1 MLLMCALSARPGQGA
16 SPLSNRDVRIRT
28 LDYSS
33 LLPYLALSLGRVL
46 NKNVTMKN
54 QSLSRR
60 EFVRLSAAA
69 AAGLSI
75 LPGFRFGLD
84 QLPAPMKR
92 TFGKIPFE
100 VTTLGLGGQASLQWT
115 PADVD
120 PVPIILKAFKMG
132 VNYFD
137 TSNLYA
143 DSQLHFGKAFRE
155 LHLIPGEEGY
165 DEKLR
170 ESIFLTTKTHQR
182 WAKPGFP
189 ELKNV
194 NNWSNGDPAGGAVK
208 DLKRSLSQMFG
219 DGEGSYPEG
228 SYVNMVL
235 THNLNFVEE
244 VDVMY
249 QGLETPL
256 NPKENFGV
264 LVALRDYRDGTNLTG
279 LNPKNEKLIRHI
291 GLSGHINSPAMMDM
305 IRRDTYEL
313 LDAMLVAINSND
325 RLYLNHQHNVIPVAQ
340 AKNMG
345 IIAMKVFADG
355 AMYSKYASWTR
366 DSDGV
371 VRSVG
376 TRELPSKPLIEYA
389 LTTPGIHTAII
400 GIGQIS
406 EDHLKCQLVQNYYA
420 AQIAPDGLSQKQ
432 REKIERS
439 TRGIKE
445 GKTNYFQL
453 PFRGLTPPQDIKTG
467 GGEKVE
473 ISWNSALAADDPLSH
488 YEVFQGD
495 ELVAT
500 VLHKPQITTD
510 PFHFNG
516 NIKRGNFKVVTVDK
530 AGKRAESEVL
540 KV

>member
-1 MLLMCALSARPGQGA
+1 
-16 SPLSNRDVRIRT
+16 
-28 LDYSS
+28 
-33 LLPYLALSLGRVL
+33 
-46 NKNVTMKN
+46 MK
-54 QSLSRR
+54 QQTLSRR
-60 EFVRLSAAA
+60 EFVSLSAAA
-69 AAGLSI
+69 AAGLSV

-84 QLPAPMKR
+84 RLPAPMKR
-92 TFGKIPFE
+92 SFGKIPFE

-120 PVPIILKAFKMG
+120 PVPIILKAFQMG
-132 VNYFD
+132 INYFD
-137 TSNLYA
+137 TSNLY
-143 DSQLHFGKAFRE
+143 DGSQLNFGKAFRK
-155 LHLIPGEEGY
+155 LNLIPGEKGY
-165 DEKLR
+165 DEPLR

-194 NNWSNGDPAGGAVK
+194 NNWSNGDPAGGAIV

-219 DGEGSYPEG
+219 DGQGAYPDG

-249 QGLETPL
+249 KGLETPL
-256 NPKENFGV
+256 NKAENFGV

-279 LNPKNEKLIRHI
+279 LNPKREKLIRHI
-291 GLSGHINSPAMMDM
+291 GLSGHINSPAMMEM
-305 IRRDTYEL
+305 IRRDSYEI

-325 RLYLNHQHNVIPVAQ
+325 KLYLNHQHNVIPVAQ

-355 AMYSKYASWTR
+355 AMYSKYADWTR

-420 AQIAPDGLSQKQ
+420 AQIAPGGLSEEK
-432 REKIERS
+432 RVKIEQS
-439 TRGIKE
+439 TRGIKH

-453 PFRGLTPPQDIKTG
+453 PNRGLTPPQDIKVAG
-467 GGEKVE
+467 DKERS
-473 ISWNSALAADDPLSH
+473 IIWNSALADTDPLSH
-488 YEVFQGD
+488 YEVYRED
-495 ELVAT
+495 KLMAT
-500 VLHKPQITTD
+500 ILHEPQITTD
-510 PFHFNG
+510 PFRYKVSGEEANY
-516 NIKRGNFKVVTVDK
+516 KVVTIDR
-530 AGKRAESEVL
+530 AGTRAESEIL

>member
-1 MLLMCALSARPGQGA
+1 
-16 SPLSNRDVRIRT
+16 
-28 LDYSS
+28 
-33 LLPYLALSLGRVL
+33 
-46 NKNVTMKN
+46 MKN
-54 QSLSRR
+54 QTVSRR
-60 EFVRLSAAA
+60 EFVKLSAAA
-69 AAGLSI
+69 AAGLTI

-84 QLPAPMKR
+84 QLPVPMKR
-92 TFGKIPFE
+92 SFGKIPFE
-100 VTTLGLGGQASLQWT
+100 VTTLGMGGQASLQWT

-120 PVPIILKAFKMG
+120 PVPIILKAFKIG

-143 DSQLHFGKAFRE
+143 KSQLHFGKAFRK
-155 LHLIPGEEGY
+155 LNLIPGEEGY

-182 WAKPGFP
+182 WGKPGFP
-189 ELKNV
+189 ELANV
-194 NNWSNGDPAGGAVK
+194 NNWSNGDATGGAVK

-219 DGEGSYPEG
+219 DGEGNYPEG

-249 QGLETPL
+249 KGLETPL
-256 NPKENFGV
+256 NKDENFGV
-264 LVALRDYRDGTNLTG
+264 LVTLRDFRDGTNHTG
-279 LNPKNEKLIRHI
+279 LNPKNEKLIKHI

-305 IRRDTYEL
+305 IRRDKYDI
-313 LDAMLVAINSND
+313 LDAMLVAINAND
-325 RLYLNHQHNVIPVAQ
+325 KLYLNHQHNVIPVAQ

-355 AMYSKYASWTR
+355 AMYGKYNDWTR

-371 VRSVG
+371 VRTVG

-406 EDHLKCQLVQNYYA
+406 DDPLKCQLVQNFYA
-420 AQIAPDGLSQKQ
+420 AQITPDGLNQEK
-432 REKIERS
+432 REKIEKS
-439 TRGIKE
+439 
-445 GKTNYFQL
+445 GKIAKDGLTNYFQL
-453 PFRGLTPPQDIKTG
+453 PATGLTPPQDIKIKAGT
-467 GGEKVE
+467 EME

-488 YEVFQGD
+488 YEVFHGE

-500 VLHKPQITTD
+500 ILHIPQTTTA
-510 PFHFNG
+510 PFRYKG
-516 NIKRGNFKVVTVDK
+516 TKKEGSYKVVTIDK
-530 AGKRAESEVL
+530 GGKRAESEVM
-540 KV
+540 KA

>member
-1 MLLMCALSARPGQGA
+1 
-16 SPLSNRDVRIRT
+16 
-28 LDYSS
+28 
-33 LLPYLALSLGRVL
+33 
-46 NKNVTMKN
+46 MKN
-54 QSLSRR
+54 KTVSRR
-60 EFVRLSAAA
+60 EFVKLSAAA
-69 AAGLSI
+69 AAGLTV
-75 LPGFRFGLD
+75 LPAFRFGLD

-92 TFGKIPFE
+92 SFGKIPFE

-115 PADVD
+115 PPDVD

-143 DSQLHFGKAFRE
+143 KSQLHFGSAFRK
-155 LHLIPGEEGY
+155 LNLIPGEAGY
-165 DEKLR
+165 DKKLR

-182 WAKPGFP
+182 WGKPGFP
-189 ELKNV
+189 ELENV

-219 DGEGSYPEG
+219 DGEGNYPEG
-228 SYVNMVL
+228 SYVDMVL

-249 QGLETPL
+249 KGLETPL
-256 NPKENFGV
+256 NKNANFGV
-264 LVALRDYRDGTNLTG
+264 LVTLRDFRDATNHTG
-279 LNPKNEKLIRHI
+279 LNPKNEKLIKHI

-305 IRRDTYEL
+305 IRRDTYEI
-313 LDAMLVAINSND
+313 LDAMLVAINAND
-325 RLYLNHQHNVIPVAQ
+325 KQYLNHQFNVIPVAQ

-355 AMYSKYASWTR
+355 AMYGKYNDWTR

-371 VRSVG
+371 IRSVG

-406 EDHLKCQLVQNYYA
+406 DDPLKCQLVQNFYA
-420 AQIAPDGLSQKQ
+420 SQIVPDGLSQDK
-432 REKIERS
+432 RLKIEKS
-439 TRGIKE
+439 GKVAKE

-453 PFRGLTPPQDIKTG
+453 PYRGLTPPQDIQVLG
-467 GGEKVE
+467 REEME
-473 ISWNSALAADDPLSH
+473 ITWNSALAAAAPLSH
-488 YEVFQGD
+488 YEVFHGKEQ
-495 ELVAT
+495 VAT
-500 VLHKPQITTD
+500 ILHEPQTTMD
-510 PFHFNG
+510 PFRFNG
-516 NIKRGNFKVVTVDK
+516 SKKKGSYKLVTVAK
-530 AGKRAESEVL
+530 AGNRADSEEIV
-540 KV
+540 V

>member
-1 MLLMCALSARPGQGA
+1 
-16 SPLSNRDVRIRT
+16 
-28 LDYSS
+28 
-33 LLPYLALSLGRVL
+33 
-46 NKNVTMKN
+46 MKN
-54 QSLSRR
+54 QTVSRR
-60 EFVRLSAAA
+60 QFVKLSAAA
-69 AAGLSI
+69 AAGLTV

-92 TFGKIPFE
+92 SFGKIPFE
-100 VTTLGLGGQASLQWT
+100 VTTLGMGGQASLQWT
-115 PADVD
+115 PPDVD

-132 VNYFD
+132 INYFD

-143 DSQLHFGKAFRE
+143 KSQLHFGEAFRQ
-155 LHLIPGEEGY
+155 LNLIPGQPGY
-165 DEKLR
+165 DRKLR

-182 WAKPGFP
+182 WGKPGFP

-194 NNWSNGDPAGGAVK
+194 NNWSNGDAAGGAVK

-219 DGEGSYPEG
+219 DGEGNYPEG

-249 QGLETPL
+249 RGLETPL
-256 NPKENFGV
+256 NKDENFGV
-264 LVALRDYRDGTNLTG
+264 LVTLRDFRDGTNHTG
-279 LNPKNEKLIRHI
+279 LNPKNEKLIKHI

-305 IRRDTYEL
+305 IRRDKYEI
-313 LDAMLVAINSND
+313 LDAMLVAINAND
-325 RLYLNHQHNVIPVAQ
+325 KRYLNHQHNVIPVAQ

-355 AMYSKYASWTR
+355 AMYGKYNDWTR

-371 VRSVG
+371 IRTVG

-406 EDHLKCQLVQNYYA
+406 DDNLKCQLVQNYYA
-420 AQIAPDGLSQKQ
+420 AQIAPDGLSPEK
-432 REKIERS
+432 REKIEKM
-439 TRGIKE
+439 GKVAKD

-453 PFRGLTPPQDIKTG
+453 PYEGLTPPQDIKIMKTG
-467 GGEKVE
+467 ERS
-473 ISWNSALAADDPLSH
+473 ISWNSALADKDPISH
-488 YEVFQGD
+488 YEVFKGE

-500 VLHKPQITTD
+500 VLHTPQITTD
-510 PFHFNG
+510 PFHYKG
-516 NIKRGNFKVVTVDK
+516 GLQKGRYKVVTVDK
-530 AGKRAESEVL
+530 AGNRAESEVMEA
-540 KV
+540 

>member
-1 MLLMCALSARPGQGA
+1 
-16 SPLSNRDVRIRT
+16 
-28 LDYSS
+28 
-33 LLPYLALSLGRVL
+33 
-46 NKNVTMKN
+46 MKN
-54 QSLSRR
+54 QTVSRR
-60 EFVRLSAAA
+60 KFVKLSAAA
-69 AAGLSI
+69 AAGLTI

-92 TFGKIPFE
+92 SFGKIPFE
-100 VTTLGLGGQASLQWT
+100 VTTLGMGGQASLQWT

-120 PVPIILKAFKMG
+120 PVPIILKAFKIG

-143 DSQLHFGKAFRE
+143 KSQFHFGKAFRK
-155 LHLIPGEEGY
+155 LNLIPGEEGY
-165 DEKLR
+165 DKKLR

-182 WAKPGFP
+182 WGKPGFP
-189 ELKNV
+189 ELENV

-219 DGEGSYPEG
+219 DGEGNYPEG
-228 SYVNMVL
+228 SYVDMVL

-249 QGLETPL
+249 KGLETPL
-256 NPKENFGV
+256 NKDENFGV
-264 LVALRDYRDGTNLTG
+264 LVTLRDFRDGTNHTG
-279 LNPKNEKLIRHI
+279 LNPENEKLIKHI

-305 IRRDTYEL
+305 IRRDNYEI
-313 LDAMLVAINSND
+313 LDAMLVAINAND
-325 RLYLNHQHNVIPVAQ
+325 KRYLNHQHNVIPVAQ

-355 AMYSKYASWTR
+355 AMYGKYNDWTR

-406 EDHLKCQLVQNYYA
+406 DDPLKCQLVQNFYA
-420 AQIAPDGLSQKQ
+420 SQITPDGLSQEK
-432 REKIERS
+432 REKIELS
-439 TRGIKE
+439 
-445 GKTNYFQL
+445 GKIAKDGMTNYFQL
-453 PFRGLTPPQDIKTG
+453 PARGLTPPQDIKIKAGT
-467 GGEKVE
+467 EME
-473 ISWNSALAADDPLSH
+473 ISWNSALASDDPLSH
-488 YEVFQGD
+488 YEVFHD
-495 ELVAT
+495 EELVAT
-500 VLHKPQITTD
+500 VLHTPQTTTA
-510 PFHFNG
+510 PFRFKG
-516 NIKRGNFKVVTVDK
+516 TKKEGSYKVVTIDK
-530 AGKRAESEVL
+530 AGKRAESEVM
-540 KV
+540 KA